1 MENTVGNLRID
12 SNLSTVY
19 ASSRW
24 LYPLEGTD
32 QFIAGDLNL
41 YRNIDGQAQPEVI
54 DTIVVSSDMVNTA
67 KISAV
72 TQTQYDAGDK
82 DPSTLYIITADI

>member
-32 QFIAGDLNL
+32 QFIAGDLKVYENV
-41 YRNIDGQAQPEVI
+41 DGQIQSI
-54 DTIVVSSDMVNTA
+54 DTIIVSSDIVNTA